1 MFSFCA
7 CSTTRSWTR
16 QSLTIIVIIKIII
29 IIWLYSVYFLSLSVF
44 RPRPLHTRRF
54 NEKRRKPLFSFF
66 GTSRVVVVRNR
77 TRRTPLKAFG
87 IFVCKSAPTPS
98 LLRTR
103 TVWLLQSVA
112 GVSRLLQRGHTSTAG
127 KKTVSMEPLRRAGVS
142 SQWNSSADMSVHVY
156 FIILFSGLHCLVCVH
171 GIGFSTRRKTFFV
184 PIVYLYRRFWGIQSC
199 VAIMYISKRLICLRK
214 YFESKRRRQCRR
226 KCIIY
231 IYTTCCVYVPV

>member
-1 MFSFCA
+1 MIVFRLLFIALFIPPAASAHSPFQRKT
-7 CSTTRSWTR
+7 SK
-16 QSLTIIVIIKIII
+16 TIIFFFRHVARCRRTESHTSNTVWKP
-29 IIWLYSVYFLSLSVF
+29 LEFLFVNRHRHRHYCARGPSGCCSRLRVCHVSCKGD
-44 RPRPLHTRRF
+44 TRR
-54 NEKRRKPLFSFF
+54 RR
-66 GTSRVVVVRNR
+66 
-77 TRRTPLKAFG
+77 
-87 IFVCKSAPTPS
+87 
-98 LLRTR
+98 
-103 TVWLLQSVA
+103 
-112 GVSRLLQRGHTSTAG
+112 G

-199 VAIMYISKRLICLRK
+199 VAVMYISKRLICLRK

-231 IYTTCCVYVPV
+231 IYIYTTCCVYVSV